1 MISNLSPRDR
11 NALLIGLAA
20 VLIAVFYLGIV
31 SPYQSAIAR
40 LDSQIASRQR
50 QLQEVQVLRQRY
62 LSLQGELTQAERRGV
77 SNRNF
82 SLFSFVENLTGQ
94 IASREN
100 LVYMRP
106 QPVAVKDEYK
116 EESVEIKLEKIPL
129 DQLVRILY
137 QIDTADAFLQVKNLR
152 LKIRF
157 DNKAQ
162 LDAVL
167 TISAY
172 ARNA

>member
-1 MISNLSPRDR
+1 
-11 NALLIGLAA
+11 
-20 VLIAVFYLGIV
+20 
-31 SPYQSAIAR
+31 
-40 LDSQIASRQR
+40 
-50 QLQEVQVLRQRY
+50 
-62 LSLQGELTQAERRGV
+62 
-77 SNRNF
+77 
-82 SLFSFVENLTGQ
+82 
-94 IASREN
+94 
-100 LVYMRP
+100 MRP
-106 QPVAVKDEYK
+106 QPVAVKDEFK
-116 EESVEIKLEKIPL
+116 EESVEIKLEKIAL

-172 ARNA
+172 ERNA

>member
-20 VLIAVFYLGIV
+20 VFIAVFYLGIV
-31 SPYQSAIAR
+31 SPYQSAITR

-50 QLQEVQVLRQRY
+50 QLQEVQVLRQKY
-62 LSLQGELTQAERRGV
+62 LSLQGELAQAERRGA

-106 QPVAVKDEYK
+106 QPVAVKDEFK
-116 EESVEIKLEKIPL
+116 EESVEIKLEKIAL

-162 LDAVL
+162 FDAVL

-172 ARNA
+172 ERNA

>member
-20 VLIAVFYLGIV
+20 VLLAVFYLGIV

-116 EESVEIKLEKIPL
+116 EESVEIKLEKIAL

>member
-116 EESVEIKLEKIPL
+116 EESVEIKLEKIAL

>member
-20 VLIAVFYLGIV
+20 VLIAIFYLGIV

-106 QPVAVKDEYK
+106 QPVAVKDEFK
-116 EESVEIKLEKIPL
+116 EESVEIKLEKIAL

-172 ARNA
+172 ERNA

>member
-20 VLIAVFYLGIV
+20 VLLAVFYLGIV

-50 QLQEVQVLRQRY
+50 QLQEVQVLRQKY

-106 QPVAVKDEYK
+106 QPVAVKDEFK
-116 EESVEIKLEKIPL
+116 EESVEIKLEKIAL

-172 ARNA
+172 ERNA

>member
-50 QLQEVQVLRQRY
+50 QRQEVQVLRQRY

-116 EESVEIKLEKIPL
+116 EESVEIKLEKIAL

>member
-11 NALLIGLAA
+11 NALLIGLGA
-20 VLIAVFYLGIV
+20 VLIALFYLGIV

-116 EESVEIKLEKIPL
+116 EESVEIKLEKIAL

>member
-11 NALLIGLAA
+11 NALIIGLAA

-62 LSLQGELTQAERRGV
+62 LSLQGALTQAERRGG
-77 SNRNF
+77 SNRTF

-106 QPVAVKDEYK
+106 QPVAVKDEFK
-116 EESVEIKLEKIPL
+116 EESVEIKLEKIAL

-152 LKIRF
+152 LKVRF

-162 LDAVL
+162 FDAVL

-172 ARNA
+172 ERNA

>member
-106 QPVAVKDEYK
+106 QPVAVKDEFK
-116 EESVEIKLEKIPL
+116 EESVEIKLEKIEL

-162 LDAVL
+162 FDAVL

-172 ARNA
+172 ERNA